1 MAIANSIKSKNKIYQ
16 KFSKGKKHTQ
26 KRKFMKS
33 CLKLIGTI
41 LLRITKD
48 EYYKNHFK
56 ENKKQIQNCK
66 KNY

>member
-1 MAIANSIKSKNKIYQ
+1 
-16 KFSKGKKHTQ
+16 
-26 KRKFMKS
+26 MKS